1 MISNYVIGSWNY
13 RHFIF
18 SSVKGEIL
26 GRFAR
31 SKIGALW
38 MILHPLAMALIYVLV
53 LSEVLGAKI
62 GGVENK
68 AAYAIYLMAG
78 ISAWG
83 LFSEIS
89 LRCLNL
95 FIEYKSALKK
105 IMFPRICLPIIV
117 WLGASLNHLILL
129 TVIFFIFILY
139 GHMPTVHWLAIPL
152 GFLLLSAFGFGVGV
166 LTGILNVFSRDV
178 GQFMTVIFN
187 LWFWLTPIVYTKEI
201 LPDAIASFMEFNPI
215 VAFVAIYQDAM
226 LYHRWPDWSS
236 LIPPTLLVI
245 GILFLAML
253 AFRRASPEL
262 VDVL

>member
-1 MISNYVIGSWNY
+1 MISDYFSAIWNF
-13 RHFIF
+13 RHFII
-18 SSVKGEIL
+18 SSVKSEIL

-62 GGVENK
+62 GGIENK

-89 LRCLNL
+89 LRSLNV
-95 FIEYKSALKK
+95 FIEYGSALKK
-105 IMFPRICLPIIV
+105 IMFPRICLPVIV
-117 WLGASLNHLILL
+117 WLGASINHLILL
-129 TVIFFIFILY
+129 VVIFFIFILY
-139 GHMPTVHWLAIPL
+139 GHMPTIHWLALPL
-152 GFLLLSAFGFGVGV
+152 GFLLLSAFGLGVGI
-166 LTGILNVFSRDV
+166 LTGVLNVFSRDV
-178 GQFMTVIFN
+178 GQFMTVVFN

-201 LPDAIASFMEFNPI
+201 LPDAIAPFMQLNPL

-226 LYHRWPDWSS
+226 LYHRWPNWTS
-236 LIPPTLLVI
+236 LIGPSILVVVI
-245 GILFLAML
+245 MTLAMI

-262 VDVL
+262 VDAL